1 MSLWNRATS
10 VFTAI
15 GMVRQTRST
24 PVVLGVRQ
32 IVLDGR
38 VVSYTVKRSD
48 RAKQVRL
55 EVREGTG
62 LAVVVPRSYRLQ
74 RLDGLLEGKKRWVLR
89 NLARHVW
96 IAPPCTARE
105 VRSGSTVPY
114 LGRELRVVECPVA
127 GRAFSAIL
135 MRNELSF
142 SRAAGGASLDLL
154 LERWYREQALKL
166 IKQRVDGLVTRLGLS
181 YGRIIIRGQRTRWG
195 SCSHRGN
202 LSFNWRLMMTPE
214 PVIDYV
220 VVHEVAHLKE
230 MNHTKRFWDLV
241 AEECPRWR
249 EQRKWL
255 DDHGAELNARLVPPR

>member
-1 MSLWNRATS
+1 MNPWNRAIS

-24 PVVLGVRQ
+24 PVVLGVRE
-32 IVLDGR
+32 ILLDGL

-48 RAKQVRL
+48 RAKHARL
-55 EVREGTG
+55 EVREGRG
-62 LAVVVPRSYRLQ
+62 LTVIVPRSYRLHKV
-74 RLDGLLEGKKRWVLR
+74 DGLLKGKKRWVLR

-96 IAPPCTARE
+96 NMNPSMARE
-105 VRSGSTVPY
+105 TRSGSTVPY
-114 LGRELRVVECPVA
+114 LGRELRVVESPVA
-127 GRAFSAIL
+127 GCALRASL
-135 MRNELSF
+135 KGDELVLSP
-142 SRAAGGASLDLL
+142 AAGRAGLDAR
-154 LERWYREQALKL
+154 LEQWYRAQALKL
-166 IKQRVDGLVTRLGLS
+166 IKERVDDLVTRLGLR

-220 VVHEVAHLKE
+220 IIHEVAHLKE
-230 MNHTKRFWDLV
+230 MNHTKRFWALV
-241 AEECPRWR
+241 AEECPHWR

-255 DDHGAELNARLVPPR
+255 DDHANELNTRIVPPR